1 MEVKQQSSPW
11 AAAIPALLSFFAI
24 LALILDAGTAVSAAG
39 RGLQLCLETVVPSLF
54 PFLVAARLFTGS
66 GAAQWCARVLGPVM
80 GPAFGLPSN
89 GAAAVVLGL

>member
-66 GAAQWCARVLGPVM
+66 GAVVRPGPRACDGSCLWAAQ
-80 GPAFGLPSN
+80 
-89 GAAAVVLGL
+89 

>member
-39 RGLQLCLETVVPSLF
+39 RGLQLCL
-54 PFLVAARLFTGS
+54 
-66 GAAQWCARVLGPVM
+66 
-80 GPAFGLPSN
+80 
-89 GAAAVVLGL
+89 